1 MRKKY
6 APVEGHPDLVR
17 DPSSKAIL
25 NINNLPTGTAKSNRK
40 AQGEAVDSLQYDVNM
55 LKSEMSEIKSLL
67 KLLLEKQQ

>member
-1 MRKKY
+1 MSKKY
-6 APVEGHPDLVR
+6 IPVEGHPDLVR

-25 NINNLPTGTAKSNRK
+25 NISPNPIGSAKTNRQK
-40 AQGEAVDSLQYDVNM
+40 KTEAVNSLQTDVDV